1 MLLSRIANLPIILEV
16 GNNRVNN
23 LHNIL
28 LHHNLGFET
37 KILVTT
43 KAIWKKYQKL
53 FKKSDFNDVLYITH
67 SDTKNVKELVAKLK
81 KYPKNSLVVA
91 FGGGKVVDVTKSATT
106 EVNLNYLAIP
116 TALSNDGIYSPVAS
130 ITQEDGRKRSVGAN
144 IPLGV
149 IIDIPLVQQ
158 APPETTISGIGDVV
172 SNISA
177 LEDWK
182 LAKEDTSEHINDF
195 AYTLSHLSTETI
207 LNLNF
212 KDITEYNFLKRLAY
226 SLVVSGLAM
235 EIAESSRPASGS
247 EHMISNALNHLYPE
261 RSQSHG
267 IQVAFATLLMEK
279 ARGKDLHSYFVFY
292 KKVGLPTTL
301 EEFGFGKGELAEA
314 IKIAP
319 TIRDRYTLLS
329 KLKLTDTF
337 INKLLEDF

>member
-43 KAIWKKYQKL
+43 GAIWKKYQKL
-53 FKKSDFNDVLYITH
+53 FKKNDFNDILYITH
-67 SDTKNVKELVAKLK
+67 SDTKNVKELVARLK

-91 FGGGKVVDVTKSATT
+91 FGGGKVVDVAKSATT
-106 EVNLNYLAIP
+106 EVGLNYLAIP

-130 ITQEDGRKRSVGAN
+130 ITQEDGRKKSVGAN

-149 IIDIPLVQQ
+149 IIDITLIQE
-158 APPETTISGIGDVV
+158 APPATTISGIGDVV

-177 LEDWK
+177 LADWK

-212 KDITEYNFLKRLAY
+212 KDITEYSFLKRLAY

-247 EHMISNALNHLYPE
+247 EHMISNALNHLYPK
-261 RSQSHG
+261 RYQSHG
-267 IQVAFATLLMEK
+267 VQVAFATLIMEK
-279 ARGKDLHSYFVFY
+279 ARGKDLHSYLDFY

-329 KLKLTDTF
+329 KIKLDDAF